1 MKNSQPEEEGVQTA
15 STPTPTETT
24 VEKKLDR
31 PSTEASNSHEHETDS
46 VVEGQEPKSAHS
58 DISRIEG
65 GVDRPDIDV
74 DEGVDL
80 QGKLIFYVFSQMT
93 LYTLSMAVIY

>member
-1 MKNSQPEEEGVQTA
+1 MATQERYIITGISVQF
-15 STPTPTETT
+15 T
-24 VEKKLDR
+24 VLQEKKG
-31 PSTEASNSHEHETDS
+31 NSYSDS

>member
-1 MKNSQPEEEGVQTA
+1 MKNSQHEEEGVQTA
-15 STPTPTETT
+15 STPTPTEITD
-24 VEKKLDR
+24 EKELDR
-31 PSTEASNSHEHETDS
+31 PSTEASNSHEHETHS

-80 QGKLIFYVFSQMT
+80 QGKLKFTFLVK
-93 LYTLSMAVIY
+93 